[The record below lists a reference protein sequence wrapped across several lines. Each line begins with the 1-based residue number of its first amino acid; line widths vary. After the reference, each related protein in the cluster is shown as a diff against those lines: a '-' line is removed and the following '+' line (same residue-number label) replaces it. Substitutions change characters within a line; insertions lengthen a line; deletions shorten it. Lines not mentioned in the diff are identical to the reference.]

1 MKEIDLKARVYAVNQ
16 KPMICCTVRDLLKDE
31 EIKKYAN
38 AKMFEKINECLGTLK
53 INVLGISYPVGT
65 YFQPEYVSQLIED
78 FMENT
83 EYEDD
88 DFYMSSE
95 YLNRNNKVP
104 FMGTDIEGELLSII
118 GFKTTVSQ
126 EYFGMINGV
135 RFNIDLIRQD
145 GLLGESCGFISAPE
159 EVIQSLKLTVNEIN
173 DINLTIIHGTKWSM

>member
-1 MKEIDLKARVYAVNQ
+1 MSELKLKARVYAVDQ
-16 KPMICCTVRDLLKDE
+16 KPTICCTVQDLLKDE
-31 EIKKYAN
+31 ELKKYAES
-38 AKMFEKINECLGTLK
+38 KMFVKINECLDTLK

-65 YFQPEYVSQLIED
+65 YFQPKYVSQLIED

-83 EYEDD
+83 EYEYD

-135 RFNIDLIRQD
+135 RFNIDLIRRS
-145 GLLGESCGFISAPE
+145 GLSESCGFVSAPE
-159 EVIQSLKLTVNEIN
+159 EIIQSLKLTVNEIN
-173 DINLTIIHGTKWSM
+173 DIKLTLIREEK